1 MTDNKRQKRLYEIMC
16 ELQKKDSITEK
27 KKSSD
32 EKKEGVVVKYYGPYS
47 DSSGERFYL
56 PRKWELSPDAANGRC
71 YKECDIDYSFK
82 QGEMK
87 GSDLIRNLHW
97 LGQSGGLMTL
107 MDESEDELNSDNDDS
122 EQNDDNNELIG
133 RGLVVN
139 SKKR

>member
-1 MTDNKRQKRLYEIMC
+1 M
-16 ELQKKDSITEK
+16 
-27 KKSSD
+27 
-32 EKKEGVVVKYYGPYS
+32 KYHGPYS

-56 PRKWELSPDAANGRC
+56 PRKWELSPDATPMVDVIKSATLA
-71 YKECDIDYSFK
+71 ILFK

-107 MDESEDELNSDNDDS
+107 MDESELNSDNDDS

-133 RGLVVN
+133 KQQ
-139 SKKR
+139 KKVT